1 MAWAITSERI
11 ATRVSS
17 WRSKGAATT
26 PSGKIRAAPN
36 ATAARS
42 SPTRSTSSPRAAPAA
57 TKVLPISTRTECP
70 HLTTRPR
77 WQTPSGLFLLHAGDA
92 AARGIKPL
100 AAAGLGLRGSYP
112 LQRFLDPEFHCSP
125 DDLTQ
130 FPWLD
135 RLGAALDQ
143 NVAKDNRRLVAKSSE

>member
-1 MAWAITSERI
+1 MIRRPPRS
-11 ATRVSS
+11 TRTDTLCPYTTLF
-17 WRSKGAATT
+17 RS
-26 PSGKIRAAPN
+26 
-36 ATAARS
+36 TAARS

-77 WQTPSGLFLLHAGDA
+77 WQTPSGPFLLHAGDA

-112 LQRFLDPEFHCSP
+112 LQRFLDPECHCSS

-130 FPWLD
+130 LRWFD

-143 NVAKDNRRLVAKSSE
+143 NVAKDNRRLVAKLCFLGRQFLEIG

>member
-1 MAWAITSERI
+1 MIRRPPRS
-11 ATRVSS
+11 TRTDTLCPYTTLF
-17 WRSKGAATT
+17 RS
-26 PSGKIRAAPN
+26 
-36 ATAARS
+36 TAARS

-77 WQTPSGLFLLHAGDA
+77 WQTPSGPFLLHAGDA

-112 LQRFLDPEFHCSP
+112 LQRFLDPECHCSS

-130 FPWLD
+130 LRWFD
-135 RLGAALDQ
+135 RLEIGRAH
-143 NVAKDNRRLVAKSSE
+143 V